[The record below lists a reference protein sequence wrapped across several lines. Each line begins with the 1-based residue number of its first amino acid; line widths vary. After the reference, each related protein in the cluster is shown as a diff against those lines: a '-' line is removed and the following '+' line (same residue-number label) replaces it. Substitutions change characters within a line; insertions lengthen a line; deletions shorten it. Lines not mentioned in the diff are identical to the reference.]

1 MARRNPTLQRPTVRR
16 VPGRASRLG
25 ARRSSEVPRARDPR
39 LEVVGENLEQDTIA
53 PQRAG
58 SEPAANAALR
68 RYWDADSATYDLWA
82 EHGAVSPIERAA
94 WAYELSR
101 FLPQRRGARL
111 LDIGA
116 GTGFLSLAAARLGYR
131 VTALDISPGM
141 LTCLETSAAREGLE
155 IETVCAPADAPPQGP
170 FDAVIERLA
179 LWTLPDPA
187 SALRAWK
194 RVVAPGGHLLV
205 FEGMWAEGGLAA
217 VRRRGGALLQ
227 GLRHSPPE
235 HHGPYPSELL
245 EALPLVSDHSP
256 NSILAQ
262 LQAAGW
268 GNPEFAR
275 LREVEFARR
284 ASLSQVERLFGVT
297 TEYVIQA
304 HPDGARAQLSASVV
318 A

>member
-1 MARRNPTLQRPTVRR
+1 MARRNPTLPRPTVRR

-25 ARRSSEVPRARDPR
+25 ARRSTEILRGRDSR
-39 LEVVGENLEQDTIA
+39 LEVVGANLEHDTCA
-53 PQRAG
+53 PQRDSAE
-58 SEPAANAALR
+58 SAANAALR
-68 RYWDADSATYDLWA
+68 SYWDADAATYDLWA

-94 WAYELSR
+94 WAYELYR
-101 FLPQRRGARL
+101 FLPPRRGARI

-116 GTGFLSLAAARLGYR
+116 GTGFLSLPAARLGYR

-141 LTCLETSAAREGLE
+141 PVRLQTSAAREGLD
-155 IETVCAPADAPPQGP
+155 IETVCAPAEEPPQGP

-179 LWTLPDPA
+179 LWTLPDPT

-205 FEGMWAEGGLAA
+205 FEGMWAERGLAA
-217 VRRRGGALLQ
+217 LRRRGGALLH
-227 GLRHSPPE
+227 GLRDSPPE

-245 EALPLVSDHSP
+245 KALPLVCDHSP
-256 NSILAQ
+256 DRILAQ

-275 LREVEFARR
+275 LQEVEFARR
-284 ASLSQVERLFGVT
+284 GAMSRVERLFGAT

-304 HPDGARAQLSASVV
+304 HPDGARAHVSASAV